1 MGVILAGKGGS
12 MRIKGCLGG
21 YLLGLIV
28 LSVAALGQS
37 LDLIG
42 PAQMGRCEEGTFMI
56 VLTNDTSQT
65 LSNIIVTFT
74 RANANFVYVVNS
86 ATLTLPDNSTIPA
99 EPQGVGLQLIWDV
112 DEILGDEY
120 ELPPG
125 ETLTISFELATNCST
140 LSGTHQV
147 FAEGTGFV
155 TSPYDALSVEILPG
169 AIQIYKTPSIINAHV
184 GDVVTWTITVENTGL
199 GAIHNVVVTD
209 VLGTGLSYVSSYP
222 AGTPI
227 GQTVVWELGTLQAG
241 EQVQIELQAQV
252 VACEGLEN
260 KADARFGCDDGSIC
274 FDTAVQGGTATASIH
289 LLVEN
294 PLLNFT
300 PPAIQIPYCDPDGTT
315 VTVRITNNGEGP
327 AKNVL
332 LCVNFPSTLQIQNVQ
347 GGASWDGSCFSIPD
361 LDPLEYFDLTFDVVY
376 TGDWCTGVPSGSLY
390 WQAIYE
396 NVCGDEFRPPAVF
409 GTYGTSYDPSG
420 PPSLSVDLTGPNEI
434 YICDVREY
442 GLSVSFSGLNSCGG
456 GETSNITVIVN
467 VPQGFVVTN
476 SGGGTWVPGGDGT
489 GGTIT
494 WTVPPDTP
502 LNTSIG
508 LRAPGTSQCGQVATL
523 TATATATNCCGCE
536 ISASSSIPIAIE
548 CYQLITFTRTA
559 SPLTQEKCGEITYT
573 NTFVFA
579 DDPALDNITFNELT
593 FTTSAENFQDYV
605 EGSLSITIDGSPAY
619 PITVIDNTPGGIFQI
634 QEISD
639 SGSVRGRTLV
649 ISYTMKFT
657 NTSQPTSCPSSYT
670 FYDWASLNL
679 GPDCSTGNE
688 CTEPCQATEVLQ
700 ITTATPS
707 MSVSITGLPDDFV
720 DPCGTYDVTITLT
733 KTSDYN
739 PHNVRLQLENLNYY
753 IVDFSSI
760 TCSGVCPAN
769 LIPTVYGTYYE
780 WDYGDLFVG
789 QPDGAQS
796 ILTFQVRK
804 RCNPGRELT
813 VTALFEDSC
822 GYSFCSVSDY
832 DAPAILLE
840 PLLYVYKTPEVIY
853 ATQNT
858 VTWTIYVTNGGA
870 GPAYEVWVD
879 DILGSGLVYVSS
891 VVDPDVV
898 VNPGVDHT
906 GTSINGVSF
915 WIPVIAPGG
924 TRAIQ
929 ITARMVACQDLTDVV
944 WVGQSCGDVECV
956 TPITDSSSVLIPSTY
971 VIATSVTASPMDACS
986 ENTATITIRNAG
998 DPAVYELRVEQ
1009 TLPPGL
1015 EYVSGSTQWRKSGGS
1030 WSSGSDPVITGS
1042 PLVGYTLTWTK
1053 NEIPGL
1059 DELRSRQNL
1068 EIQFRVRALC
1078 NFEGGNFQVEVA
1090 YKNVCW
1096 EDGAPAV
1103 GTFTVLA
1110 RRPSLSVTKTQ
1121 KSPSGPVDCG
1131 GLITWEIRVTNTGDA
1146 TADYVWVE
1154 DELGTSFEYV
1164 SSTGGIDGGRGSG
1177 TIATW
1182 VIENLPPGDTAVL
1195 TLTARHV
1202 ACGTLSNTVRAF
1214 WGCGNDLDGSSATN
1228 DSTCLWEVEATA
1240 TAQASR
1246 TPAVSV
1252 SASLDPT
1259 TIPACGEATL
1269 TLTIQNT
1276 STATARAI
1284 DARITLPTGLSY
1296 VSGSTEIDCGS
1307 GFSSGADPQIIGQ
1320 TLIWYDEN
1328 NIGNNLCSEI
1338 PPNGVIRLRF
1348 RVKASCYT
1356 TTRSASIRVW
1366 YYDCCEETQQYVDTS
1381 RTLGPALPNI
1391 TVTKTPSS
1399 VALNCHDPNNT
1410 VTWTITVT
1418 NTGTAQADWVRVED
1432 TLGSSLVYVSSDPP
1446 ATSMG
1451 GQKYGWEFGP
1461 LAPGESRSF
1470 ALTAYLSRPAESCS
1484 ATLRTDTVEVY
1495 WGCGQVDGNPNTADG
1510 CQLGGPIT
1518 ASAVVTI
1525 PDLYIAPSDIVPQ
1538 LTCASDGDY
1547 SGSVKLT
1554 IRNNGDAP
1562 VDRDFKIT
1570 LSETSTGWAVSG
1582 YFKAD
1587 FGGTLPINA
1596 NSSRTIT
1603 ISGWPVTCNICTY
1616 TFTVQLD
1623 TEDEICECIEGNN
1636 SNSRTWTIT
1645 LPDVTVVSENISLS
1659 CAGDGRI
1666 QISGTVTFGNAGCG
1680 ANLTGNLPVRF
1691 TLYSGPGCTGT
1702 IVDQWSQ
1709 VLSVNIP
1716 AGGEQTLGITPRTVN
1731 LDACSAATGC
1741 NLYLLIEADYTQSFC
1756 ECDGTNNTLCTSLPI
1771 DIPDLVVANENLSLT
1786 CAGDGQVLISGTV
1799 TLGNQGCGPNLTAN
1813 IPMRFTLYNQSGC
1826 TGSVLHTW
1834 TETFNGVN
1842 IPAGDTQLFQVS
1854 HTFPIDL
1861 CAQAVD
1867 CTVSLLIEADYTNSI
1882 CECNGENN
1890 ARCVDFPVEIPD
1902 LAVLAVEPNV
1912 PDACSPGT
1920 VTVTVKNVGCVSTP
1934 SGIPVRITGDATG
1947 EGTLPELLPG
1957 ESAEIVITLNEILPC
1972 GSYTIAATVDPED
1985 SLCECTAGNN
1995 ARSAPF
2001 SVVDP
2006 DLTLANLAVSCDPE
2020 GTATVSLTVRNLG
2033 TEASPATT
2041 VRLYIDGNLTHTW
2054 TVPPLDIGGEI
2065 VLSWETPPLKCGES
2079 HAFRAVVDEG
2089 GVICECNE
2097 TNNEVS
2103 TSWTCPC
2110 PALVTDKEVMEVLRG
2125 GNPTPPGTPIQAGDV
2140 IRYSLT
2146 VTNVGGANAYN
2157 VDVFDILPV
2166 EFLYISGSTS
2176 ATWPRGSFNADPAGA
2191 PGPNLFWDT
2200 SAVLGP
2206 NETLILEFRAVV
2218 TSAIVQGQVYKNAM
2232 GATGEEAEGTPIPPD
2247 MSWTIPGDTDPD
2259 DSDSVSH
2266 VAAAVP
2272 ALSVNKEIV
2281 DVIRGGVSIW
2291 PTSAVEPGDLIH
2303 YRFTV
2308 RNVGDG
2314 TAYDVDF
2321 TDELPAGLVYDTDYA
2336 DGTYTVDDPPAFGS
2350 LGIPDG
2356 TTGILVANISATIHG
2371 GGKLVA
2377 DFYAYV
2383 TSAVQQGVNLVN
2395 YATAT
2400 GKDGYGTPIPPEN
2413 AQIGDDADDDPDNP
2427 DPDDTGHEIIGVA
2440 EPALALEKEI
2450 LDVLRGGVS
2459 IWPTPVVLS
2468 GDVIVYR
2475 VTIRNVGLGT
2485 AYDVDFTEELPFGVA
2500 YDTSFGD
2507 GTYTVDNPATT
2518 GTLGIPDGATG
2529 LITADISATVAGG
2542 GTLVAVYRVR
2552 VTPEAVPGS
2561 WLTNQAVVTGRDGA
2575 GTPIPEFN
2583 PDTNDTYPDRDDT
2596 RILLGAPALVTKKS
2610 YYCPPCDP
2618 CAPEPVECIPC
2629 PEEPI
2634 PAKVGETVRFQ
2645 LTVTNV
2651 GYSPAY
2657 DIVLED
2663 QLPRGLEYVK
2673 ESAILTWPGG
2683 EMQLEPIVGEGPVLT
2698 WVTGLSLDAG
2708 ESLTIVFSA
2717 RVTEEAPANEEVVNV
2732 MRAFGV
2738 DAFRV
2743 PIPADSSMYVPEDT
2757 DPDDTSILKLKVH
2770 SSGVA
2775 IPPAEGSSRRTAGLV
2790 LLGLSGVGAFLAVLR
2805 RSRFLGLSL
2814 LLLVASG
2821 GLLAY
2826 PQEVRYTVTLVSD
2839 PPRAGTL
2846 FGAGT
2851 YKAGELVQIS
2861 ALPNPGF
2868 EFVGW
2873 FEEEKEVSPSPTFD
2887 FLAER
2892 DRVLVA
2898 RFRPIF
2904 DFVGLS
2910 WGSQGRLS
2918 ILPAPALEFL
2928 RLEIRPRFRFGFN
2941 PWDFRA
2947 VLAFAGNAWNDAQF
2961 HFTGTWE
2968 KIRFGSGLFF
2978 TPSGPSYRS
2987 GYAMLSM
2994 PLGDLNFGLRVTHY
3008 PSYGTPPGP
3017 ALLPYLTLSL
3027 PGQNL
3032 TLRFEEK
3039 GALTL
3044 KDVTFSFYNLTLCC
3058 DLTFGGTTV
3067 WTKEGFSYAR
3077 FSITNIPLGCCGLS
3091 ADLGVTFKTEGKEVE
3106 FQPRWKAPCEACLTV
3121 FGDVL
3126 WDNETGSLQ
3135 GLALY
3140 GYRIRCCF
3148 GPSCCPPG
3156 PGGSVEFLT
3165 AFEPGRVPG
3174 GFQGEEFE
3182 YLKLVFCGPAC
3193 CGGTYKLELTAFFQP
3208 EGGLFGLSRF
3218 LVSGIIPLL
3227 SGLTLEPKVEIPVGG
3242 DVSLSLGWT
3251 WR

>member
-1 MGVILAGKGGS
+1 

-21 YLLGLIV
+21 YLLWLIV
-28 LSVAALGQS
+28 LSVAALGQT
-37 LDLIG
+37 LDLSG
-42 PAQMGRCEEGTFMI
+42 PAQMGRCEEGTFTI
-56 VLTNDTSQT
+56 VLTNNTSQT
-65 LSNIIVTFT
+65 FSNIIVTFT
-74 RANANFVYVVNS
+74 RANVNFVYVVNS

-99 EPQGVGLQLIWDV
+99 EPQGVGFQLIWDV
-112 DEILGDEY
+112 DDILGYEY

-125 ETLTISFELATNCST
+125 ETLTISFKLATNCST
-140 LSGTHQV
+140 LSGTHQA
-147 FAEGTGFV
+147 FAEGDGFL

-169 AIQIYKTPSIINAHV
+169 AIQIYKTPSVIPASV
-184 GDVVTWTITVENTGL
+184 GDTVTWTITVENTGL
-199 GAIHNVVVTD
+199 GPIHNVVVTD
-209 VLGTGLSYVSSYP
+209 VLGTGLTYVSSTP
-222 AGTPI
+222 PGTPI

-241 EQVQIELQAQV
+241 EQGQIQLQAQV
-252 VACEGLEN
+252 VACSGLEN
-260 KADARFGCDDGSIC
+260 KADTRFGCDDGSVC
-274 FDTAVQGGTATASIH
+274 FDTAIQGGTATASIAFIKR
-289 LLVEN
+289 N
-294 PLLNFT
+294 PLLSWTT
-300 PPAIQIPYCDPDGTT
+300 PNIQIPYCSQEGVH
-315 VTVRITNNGEGP
+315 VTIPIKNVGEGP
-327 AKNVL
+327 AYDVRV
-332 LCVNFPSTLQIQNVQ
+332 CVDCSPLVITGV
-347 GGASWDGSCFSIPD
+347 GPGASYVEGCFVLENPIPAGGTF
-361 LDPLEYFDLTFDVVY
+361 YLTFTVSVPQ
-376 TGDWCTGVPSGSLY
+376 GWNWCASVPSGRVLC
-390 WQAIYE
+390 QTIYKNE
-396 NVCGDEFRPPAVF
+396 CGEEFRPPLQF
-409 GTYGTSYDPSG
+409 GSFSTTYGPQG
-420 PPSLSVDLTGPNEI
+420 PPSLSVNLTGPNEI
-434 YICDVREY
+434 YICNVGQYD
-442 GLSVSFSGLNSCGG
+442 LSVSFSGLNSCGG
-456 GETSNITVIVN
+456 GGTSDINVTVN

-476 SGGGTWVPGGDGT
+476 SGGGNWIPGGDGT

-494 WTVPPDTP
+494 WTISPDSP
-502 LNTSIG
+502 LITSIG
-508 LRAPGTSQCGQVATL
+508 LRAPGTPRCGQVATL
-523 TATATATNCCGCE
+523 TATATATDCCGCTL
-536 ISASSSIPIAIE
+536 SATSSIPIAIE
-548 CYQLITFTRTA
+548 CYQLVTFTRAA

-573 NTFVFA
+573 NTFAFA
-579 DDPALDNITFNELT
+579 DEPALDDISFEELV
-593 FTTSAENFQDYV
+593 FTESAANFQDYV
-605 EGSLSITIDGSPAY
+605 EGSLSITIDGSPAA
-619 PITVIDNTPGGIFQI
+619 PIAVLDTTPGGTFQI
-634 QEISD
+634 QGIND
-639 SGSVRGRTLV
+639 NRSVRGRTLV
-649 ISYTMKFT
+649 ISYTLKFT
-657 NTSQPTSCPSSYT
+657 SASLPDSCPSSYT

-688 CTEPCQATEVLQ
+688 CTEPCQATEVLR
-700 ITTATPS
+700 ITAATPS
-707 MSVSITGLPDDFV
+707 MGVSITGLPDDFV
-720 DPCGTYDVTITLT
+720 DPCGTYTVTLTLT
-733 KTSDYN
+733 KTSDFD
-739 PHNVRLQLENLNYY
+739 PHNVRLRLASLNYY
-753 IVDFSSI
+753 IVDLSSI
-760 TCSGVCPAN
+760 TCSGVCP
-769 LIPTVYGTYYE
+769 LSLTPTDYGTYYE
-780 WDYGDLFVG
+780 WKYEDAFVG
-789 QPDGAQS
+789 MPNGSQS
-796 ILTFQVRK
+796 VLTFQVRK
-804 RCNPGRELT
+804 RCDTPGRELVT
-813 VTALFEDSC
+813 TALFEDSC
-822 GYSFCSVSDY
+822 GYSSCSVSAS
-832 DAPAILLE
+832 DAPAVLRE

-853 ATQNT
+853 ATRNT

-891 VVDPDVV
+891 VVDPDVI
-898 VNPGVDHT
+898 VNPGTDHT
-906 GTSINGVSF
+906 GAPINGVSF

-924 TRAIQ
+924 TRTIQ
-929 ITARMVACQDLTDVV
+929 ITARMVACQDLTDQV
-944 WVGQSCGDVECV
+944 WVGQSCGGVECV
-956 TPITDSSSVLIPSTY
+956 IPKTDSSYVLIPSTY
-971 VIATSVTASPMDACS
+971 VVATSVTQSPMDACS
-986 ENTATITIRNAG
+986 ENTAKITIRNAG
-998 DPAVYELRVEQ
+998 DPAVYKLVVEE

-1015 EYVSGSTQWRKSGGS
+1015 EYVPGSTLWWKSGGS
-1030 WSSGSDPVITGS
+1030 WSSGSDPQITGDIFT
-1042 PLVGYTLTWTK
+1042 GYTLTWTK
-1053 NEIPGL
+1053 DEIPGL

-1068 EIQFRVRALC
+1068 EIQFSVRALC
-1078 NFEGGNFQVEVA
+1078 NFMGGNFQVEVA
-1090 YKNVCW
+1090 YKNVCS

-1110 RRPSLSVTKTQ
+1110 RRPSLSVAKTQ

-1164 SSTGGIDGGRGSG
+1164 SSTGGIDGGWGSG
-1177 TIATW
+1177 STATW
-1182 VIENLPPGDTAVL
+1182 VIENLQPGGTAVL

-1202 ACGTLSNTVRAF
+1202 ACGTLENTVRAF
-1214 WGCGNDLDGSSATN
+1214 WGCGDDADGSSETN

-1252 SASLDPT
+1252 SASLDPA
-1259 TIPACGEATL
+1259 TIPACEEATL

-1276 STATARAI
+1276 STTTARAI

-1296 VSGSTEIDCGS
+1296 VLGSTEIDCGS
-1307 GFSSGADPQIIGQ
+1307 GFFSSDDPQILGQ
-1320 TLIWYDEN
+1320 TLIWYNEN
-1328 NIGNNLCSEI
+1328 DTMDNLCDEI
-1338 PPNGVIRLRF
+1338 PPGGVIRLRF

-1356 TTRSASIRVW
+1356 TSKNASIRVW
-1366 YYDCCEETQQYVDTS
+1366 YYDCCEESQQYRDAS

-1399 VALNCHDPNNT
+1399 VALDCHDPNST

-1432 TLGSSLVYVSSDPP
+1432 TLGASLVYVSSNPT
-1446 ATSMG
+1446 ATPMG
-1451 GQKYGWEFGP
+1451 SGKYGWEFGP
-1461 LAPGESRSF
+1461 LGPGESRSF
-1470 ALTAYLSRPAESCS
+1470 ELTAYLSRPPEDCS
-1484 ATLRTDTVEVY
+1484 AAPRTNTVAVY
-1495 WGCGQVDGNPNTADG
+1495 WGCGTFDGDPNTADG
-1510 CQLGGPIT
+1510 CQLGGPIN
-1518 ASAVVTI
+1518 ASALVTI
-1525 PDLYIAPSDIVPQ
+1525 PNLYIAPSDIAPQ
-1538 LTCASDGDY
+1538 LTCTSDGNY

-1554 IRNNGDAP
+1554 IRNTGDAP
-1562 VDRDFKIT
+1562 VNKDFKIT
-1570 LSETSTGWAVSG
+1570 LSEASTGWTVAG
-1582 YFKAD
+1582 YFNAD

-1623 TEDEICECIEGNN
+1623 TEDEICECIESNN

-1645 LPDVTVVSENISLS
+1645 LPDVTVVSENLSLS

-1702 IVDQWSQ
+1702 VLDQWTQ
-1709 VLSVNIP
+1709 VFSVNIP
-1716 AGGEQTLGITPRTVN
+1716 AGSEQTLGITPRTVN
-1731 LDACSAATGC
+1731 LDACSAATAC
-1741 NLYLLIEADYTQSFC
+1741 ELYLLIEADYTESIC
-1756 ECDGTNNTLCTSLPI
+1756 ECDGTNNTLCTALSI
-1771 DIPDLVVANENLSLT
+1771 DIPDLVVAEQNLTLA

-1799 TLGNQGCGPNLTAN
+1799 TLGNQGCGTNLTAN

-1826 TGSVLHTW
+1826 TGSILHTW
-1834 TETFNGVN
+1834 TETFTGVD
-1842 IPAGDTQLFQVS
+1842 IPAGGTQVFQIS

-1861 CAQAVD
+1861 CAQASG

-1890 ARCVDFPVEIPD
+1890 TRCVDFGVNIPD
-1902 LAVLAVEPNV
+1902 LAVLAVEPSV
-1912 PDACSPGT
+1912 PEACSAGT
-1920 VTVTVKNVGCVSTP
+1920 VTVTVKNVGCVATP
-1934 SGIPVRITGDATG
+1934 AGIPVRITGDATG
-1947 EGTLPELLPG
+1947 EGTLPTLLPG
-1957 ESAEIVITLNEILPC
+1957 ESIRIVVPLNEILPC
-1972 GSYTIAATVDPED
+1972 GNYFIAATVDPD
-1985 SLCECTAGNN
+1985 DLLCECIAGNN
-1995 ARSAPF
+1995 ARSASF

-2006 DLTLANLAVSCDPE
+2006 DLTLANLTVACNPE
-2020 GTATVSLTVRNLG
+2020 GTATVRLTVRNLG

-2041 VRLYIDGNLTHTW
+2041 VRLYIDGDLAHTW
-2054 TVPPLDIGGEI
+2054 NVSSLGIGEGAL
-2065 VLSWETPPLKCGES
+2065 LSWETPPLKCGEP
-2079 HAFRAVVDEG
+2079 HAFRAVVDEDDT
-2089 GVICECNE
+2089 ICECNE
-2097 TNNEVS
+2097 ENNEVS
-2103 TSWTCPC
+2103 TSWPCPC
-2110 PALVTDKEVMEVLRG
+2110 PALVTDKEIAEIRRG
-2125 GNPTPPGTPIQAGDV
+2125 GIPIPPGTPIQAGDV
-2140 IRYSLT
+2140 IRYRLE
-2146 VTNVGGANAYN
+2146 VTNVGEANAYN
-2157 VDVFDILPV
+2157 VDVFDTLPV

-2176 ATWPRGSFNADPAGA
+2176 ATWPRGSFSADPVGA

-2206 NETLILEFRAVV
+2206 NETLVLEFRAVV
-2218 TSAIVQGQVYKNAM
+2218 TSAIVQGQVYTNTM
-2232 GATGEEAEGTPIPPD
+2232 RATGAEAEGTPIPPD
-2247 MSWTIPGDTDPD
+2247 MSGTIPADTDPD
-2259 DSDSVSH
+2259 DSDPVSH
-2266 VAAAVP
+2266 LAAAVP

-2281 DVIRGGVSIW
+2281 NVIRGGVSIW

-2314 TAYDVDF
+2314 TAYDVDI
-2321 TDELPAGLVYDTDYA
+2321 TDELPPGLEYDTDYA
-2336 DGTYTVDDPPAFGS
+2336 DGTYTVDNPAASGS

-2356 TTGILVANISATIHG
+2356 ATGILVANISATIHG

-2395 YATAT
+2395 YATAR

-2413 AQIGDDADDDPDNP
+2413 AQIGDDADDDPDDP
-2427 DPDDTGHEIIGVA
+2427 DPDDTGHEVIGVA

-2450 LDVLRGGVS
+2450 IDVLRGGVS
-2459 IWPTPVVLS
+2459 IWPTPVVLW

-2485 AYDVDFTEELPFGVA
+2485 AYDVDFTDQLPFGVA

-2507 GTYTVDNPATT
+2507 GTYTVDNPAATA
-2518 GTLGIPDGATG
+2518 TLGIPDGATG
-2529 LITADISATVAGG
+2529 LITADISATIAGG

-2552 VTPEAVPGS
+2552 ITPEAVPGS

-2583 PDTNDTYPDRDDT
+2583 LDTNDAYPDRDDT
-2596 RILLGAPALVTKKS
+2596 RILLGAPALVTRKS

-2618 CAPEPVECIPC
+2618 CAAEPVECIPC

-2634 PAKVGETVRFQ
+2634 PAKVGEIVRFQ

-2651 GYSPAY
+2651 GYSHAY
-2657 DIVLED
+2657 DIVVED
-2663 QLPRGLEYVK
+2663 RLPKGFAYVA
-2673 ESAILTWPGG
+2673 ESAVLTWPGG
-2683 EMQLEPIVGEGPVLT
+2683 EMKLEPIVGEGPVLT
-2698 WVTGLSLDAG
+2698 WITGLSLDAG
-2708 ESLTIVFSA
+2708 ESLTIGFAA
-2717 RVTEEAPANEEVVNV
+2717 RVTEEAAVGEEVVNV
-2732 MRAFGV
+2732 MHASGV
-2738 DAFRV
+2738 DAFNV
-2743 PIPADSSMYVPEDT
+2743 PIPADSSVYVPEDT
-2757 DPDDTSILKLKVH
+2757 DPDDTSILKLRIL
-2770 SSGVA
+2770 SSPSGA
-2775 IPPAEGSSRRTAGLV
+2775 LSPSEGGPRRTAGFV
-2790 LLGLSGVGAFLAVLR
+2790 LLGLSGLGAFLAALR

-2814 LLLVASG
+2814 LLLLASV

-2851 YKAGELVQIS
+2851 YKAGELVQVS

-2873 FEEEKEVSPSPTFD
+2873 FEEEKEVSASPTFD

-2892 DRVLVA
+2892 DRVLLA

-2910 WGSQGRLS
+2910 WQSQGRLS
-2918 ILPAPALEFL
+2918 ILPAPALESM

-2947 VLAFAGNAWNDAQF
+2947 VLAFVGNAWNDAQF

-2968 KIRFGSGLFF
+2968 KIRLGGGLLF

-2987 GYAMLSM
+2987 SYAMLSM
-2994 PLGDLNFGLRVTHY
+2994 PMGDLNFGLRVTHY
-3008 PSYGTPPGP
+3008 PSYGTPPAP
-3017 ALLPYLTLSL
+3017 ALLADLTLSL

-3044 KDVTFSFYNLTLCC
+3044 KDVTFSFYNLNLCC

-3067 WTKEGFSYAR
+3067 WTKEGLSYAR
-3077 FSITNIPLGCCGLS
+3077 FSVTDIPLGCCGLS
-3091 ADLGVTFKTEGKEVE
+3091 ADLSVTFSVESKSVE
-3106 FQPRWKAPCEACLTV
+3106 FTPRWLPPCEACLTV
-3121 FGDVL
+3121 YGDVL
-3126 WDNETGSLQ
+3126 WDRETGAFQ

-3140 GYRIRCCF
+3140 GYKIRCCF

-3156 PGGSVEFLT
+3156 PGGSIEFLT
-3165 AFEPGRVPG
+3165 AFEPKRVPG

-3208 EGGLFGLSRF
+3208 EGGLFGLSRI
-3218 LVSGIIPLL
+3218 LASGSIPLL
-3227 SGLTLEPKVEIPVGG
+3227 PGLTLEPKVEIPVGG
-3242 DVSLSLGWT
+3242 DVKLSLGWN